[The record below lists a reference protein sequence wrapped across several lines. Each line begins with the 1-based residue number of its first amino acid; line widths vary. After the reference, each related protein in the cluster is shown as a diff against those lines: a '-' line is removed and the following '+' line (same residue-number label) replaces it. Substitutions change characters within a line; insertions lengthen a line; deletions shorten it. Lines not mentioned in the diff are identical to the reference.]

1 MFWTCSVVRFKTEE
15 EAIAVGNDTSSG
27 LAGKFLI
34 LLCTRVP
41 AVVVGVLAVVTQAPS
56 TQVTVL

>member
-15 EAIAVGNDTSSG
+15 EAVAVGNDTSSG

-41 AVVVGVLAVVTQAPS
+41 AVVTQAPS